1 MALETWILVCGE
13 KHALLD
19 PVRVKSKIHQTV
31 PRGRMSWGLAYLLSA
46 RLVSEMKDSNLSLQ
60 SKCIISHFFHEGSI
74 WGRLHNIEYFRY
86 QQCI

>member
-46 RLVSEMKDSNLSLQ
+46 RLVSEMKDSNEFTVQVYYFSLLS
-60 SKCIISHFFHEGSI
+60 
-74 WGRLHNIEYFRY
+74 RR
-86 QQCI
+86 